1 MYTQLKRYFKI
12 IFYNFFSDP
21 NMPSESFAAFYIR
34 GKALPADLS
43 AQVSAK
49 YTSTTGVYIYRV
61 K

>member
-1 MYTQLKRYFKI
+1 MYIQVKRCFKI
-12 IFYNFFSDP
+12 FFYITFSDP

-49 YTSTTGVYIYRV
+49 YTSTTGAYIYLV